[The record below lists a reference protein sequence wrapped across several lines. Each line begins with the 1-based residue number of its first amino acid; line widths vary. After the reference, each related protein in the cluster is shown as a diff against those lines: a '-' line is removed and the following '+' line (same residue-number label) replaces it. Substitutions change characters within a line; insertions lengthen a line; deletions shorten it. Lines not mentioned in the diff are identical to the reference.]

1 MAAAGHSLIK
11 KKMHETKALLAGEM
25 SGHICFADNYYG
37 FDDAIYAACRVLQIL
52 AQSNNKLSEMLADLP
67 KTSYTPEIRVDCP
80 DEKKFEIVEELTEI
94 FRKQFEV
101 IDIDGVRINF
111 DGGWALIRASNTQ
124 PVLVLRFEAVS
135 KERLKVLVAIIK
147 KQMENYKSIIQFDY
161 EP

>member
-1 MAAAGHSLIK
+1 
-11 KKMHETKALLAGEM
+11 M
-25 SGHICFADNYYG
+25 SGHICYADNYYG

-52 AQSNNKLSEMLADLP
+52 AQSNKKLSEMLADLP

-80 DEKKFEIVEELTEI
+80 DEKKFEIVRELTEI

-135 KERLKVLVAIIK
+135 KERLKELVAVIK
-147 KQMENYKSIIQFDY
+147 KQMENYKSVIQFDY